1 MLSTQSSSRSASEEV
16 NLARRVLVCGLILV
30 SIATGCRK
38 REESGLGA
46 TQARQP
52 AVPSGSPRVAGAEG
66 RFVKAAGGKFVLAG
80 VPYRFVGANFWQGMN
95 LGVDGPGGDRARLLR
110 ELDRLR
116 ELGVANLRVM
126 ASSEGPNTEPYR
138 LVPALMVSPG
148 VYDEKVLNGLDFL
161 LAEMGK
167 RGLRAVMV
175 LNNFWQWSGGMAQ
188 YVSWREKT
196 PIPYPGD
203 YERFINYSAKFYSYP
218 ECQKW
223 FRDHIAMI
231 VGRTNPYTGLKY
243 RDDPAVFSWE
253 LGNEPRRYP
262 SSWIGETAAYIKSL
276 DRNHMVTTG
285 SEGAPPG
292 EPTQDFVAT
301 HNAPAID
308 YVTIHIWP
316 QNWDWFD
323 PKNPSTYKSAE
334 EKAVAYFRKL
344 DREAISLGKPLV
356 LEEFGLARDW
366 EPLHDNFNPRS
377 PTTCKDLFY
386 TAMYRQVMA
395 SMAAGGAAA
404 GDNFWAWAGEARPG
418 AAWVGD
424 PPHETAGWYSVYD
437 SDRSTLAIIRAHV
450 KDMARGLK

>member
-308 YVTIHIWP
+308 YITIHIWP

-424 PPHETAGWYSVYD
+424 PPHETPGWYSVYD